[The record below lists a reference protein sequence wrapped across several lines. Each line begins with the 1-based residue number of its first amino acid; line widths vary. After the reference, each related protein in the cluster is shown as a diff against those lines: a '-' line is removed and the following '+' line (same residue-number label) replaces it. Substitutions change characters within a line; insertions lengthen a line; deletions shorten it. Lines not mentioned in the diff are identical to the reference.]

1 MVAVTVV
8 RVFVGERTGSGN
20 ALAVVVD
27 GGAVPEGSRQ
37 SMAADL
43 AYSETV
49 FVDDIASGRV
59 RIFTPA
65 FELPFAGHSL
75 VGTAWLL
82 SRLGHTLEV
91 IRPSAGDVPTWASSD
106 DVYWIRGRAE
116 WAPEMEFVRM
126 GSPQEVDALH
136 GPPDGQGV
144 AYCWAWI
151 DEPAG
156 VLRARAFAPAAGI
169 PEDEATGAAAIRLTT
184 ELDRPIEIHQGRGS
198 LLQARPGPEGTAEV
212 GGKVVADSER
222 QYQLPGPARVPR

>member
-8 RVFVGERTGSGN
+8 RVFVGEQTGSGN

-27 GGAVPEGSRQ
+27 GGAVPEWSRQ

-49 FVDDIASGRV
+49 FVDDVATGRV

-65 FELPFAGHSL
+65 FEWSFAGHSL

-82 SRLGHTLEV
+82 SRIGHSLDV
-91 IRPSAGDVPTWASSD
+91 IRPPAGDVPTWLSSDSD

-116 WAPEMEFVRM
+116 WAPEMDFVRM
-126 GSPQEVDALH
+126 RSPEQVDAVH
-136 GPPDGQGV
+136 GPSDGRGV

-156 VLRARAFAPAAGI
+156 FLRAQAFAPAAGI
-169 PEDEATGAAAIRLTT
+169 PEDEATERL
-184 ELDRPIEIHQGRGS
+184 RS
-198 LLQARPGPEGTAEV
+198 A
-212 GGKVVADSER
+212 
-222 QYQLPGPARVPR
+222 